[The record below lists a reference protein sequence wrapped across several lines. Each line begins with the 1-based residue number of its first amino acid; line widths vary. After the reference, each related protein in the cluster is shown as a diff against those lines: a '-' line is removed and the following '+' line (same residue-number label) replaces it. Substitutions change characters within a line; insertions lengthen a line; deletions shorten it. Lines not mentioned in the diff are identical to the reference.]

1 MKRPWHARPRAAA
14 GVAALA
20 VALPVA
26 ALGACTAGDEP
37 DLDGTGPIVYADGR
51 DSSRG
56 AQIKQLVAR
65 WNEANPRERV
75 EMVELAE
82 RPDDH
87 RAQLVT
93 RAQDAAAARTS
104 GGRNAGTAADPSCY
118 DVVTLD
124 VIWTAEFA
132 RWNYIVPL
140 NENAIDRRAFLGRP
154 IGSTRYG
161 GKLWGVPLRT
171 DVGLLYYRK
180 DVLDAEGLA
189 PPKTWEELR
198 QQARTVAP
206 KHRLQGYLTQLDR
219 YEGFTVNT
227 LESVWDTGGTVIGA
241 DGEVRARPEVIGKG
255 FGRLLQGVQEGWIPR
270 DALGFNE
277 EGARSAFQD
286 GRALFMR
293 NWTYAH
299 ELLNAGDSP
308 VAGKV
313 GVARLPT
320 PSALGGW
327 NLALSQCSERR
338 ATALRFMRYL
348 SSEAS
353 ERRLFV
359 GAGFAPAR
367 TALYED
373 AALRRSHPHLP
384 IIRASVEGARNRGT
398 SPYYDQISSFFQARL
413 HDVLLRPS
421 GLRDGLGGLTA
432 DLYRAADG
440 R

>member
-1 MKRPWHARPRAAA
+1 MKILEPDPAGRSRAA
-14 GVAALA
+14 V
-20 VALPVA
+20 VALLTVA
-26 ALGACTAGDEP
+26 ALGACTMGDEP
-37 DLDGTGPIVYADGR
+37 DLDGTGPIVFADGR

-56 AQIKQLVAR
+56 AQIKRLVAQ
-65 WNEANPRERV
+65 WNQAHPREHV

-82 RPDDH
+82 RSDEH

-93 RAQDAAAARTS
+93 RAQDAAAVRATAS
-104 GGRNAGTAADPSCY
+104 GRGQDGGETETDPSCY
-118 DVVTLD
+118 DVVALD
-124 VIWTAEFA
+124 VTWTAEFA

-140 NENAIDRRAFLGRP
+140 DENAIDRRAFLSEP
-154 IGSTRYG
+154 LGSARHG

-189 PPKTWEELR
+189 PPTTWEELR
-198 QQARTVAP
+198 RQARTVAP
-206 KHRLQGYLTQLDR
+206 RHKLQGFITQLDR

-241 DGEVRARPEVIGKG
+241 DGEMHARPEVIGKG
-255 FGRLLQGVQEGWIPR
+255 FGRLVQGVQEGWIPR
-270 DALGFNE
+270 DALSFNE

-327 NLALSQCSERR
+327 NLALSQCSGRR

-353 ERRLFV
+353 ERRLFA

-367 TALYED
+367 KALYED
-373 AALRRSHPHLP
+373 PAVRRSHLP
-384 IIRASVEGARNRGT
+384 IIRASVEGARNRGA
-398 SPYYDQISSFFQARL
+398 SPYYNQISSLFQARL

-421 GLRDGLGGLTA
+421 GLRDGLGGLTT

>member
-1 MKRPWHARPRAAA
+1 
-14 GVAALA
+14 VLA

-26 ALGACTAGDEP
+26 ALGACTADDGT
-37 DLDGTGPIVYADGR
+37 DLDGTGPIVYADGH

-65 WNEANPRERV
+65 WNEAHPRERV

-93 RAQDAAAARTS
+93 RAQDSAAARAG
-104 GGRNAGTAADPSCY
+104 GGRGRAGGRPGTDPSCY
-118 DVVTLD
+118 DVMALD

-132 RWNYIVPL
+132 RWGYIVPL
-140 NENAIDRRAFLGRP
+140 DEKAIDRGAFLGRP
-154 IGSTRYG
+154 IGSARYG

-189 PPKTWEELR
+189 PPRTWEELR
-198 QQARTVAP
+198 RQARTVAP
-206 KHRLQGYLTQLDR
+206 EHRLQGFITQLDR

-270 DALGFNE
+270 DTLGFNE

-353 ERRLFV
+353 ERRLFA

-373 AALRRSHPHLP
+373 AAFQRSHPHLP

-398 SPYYDQISSFFQARL
+398 SPYYDQISSIFQARL
-413 HDVLLRPS
+413 HEVLLRPA
-421 GLRDGLGGLTA
+421 GLRDGLGGLTT
-432 DLYRAADG
+432 DLYKAADG